1 MNKLFIFPLVIS
13 LALFFCWSMPY
24 VQAEENKKKLDMET
38 KIDNYKVIRLHS
50 YGGVSPKAV
59 TVKPGTVVI
68 WVNDSRSLIGIQ
80 FKGKQVTLAC
90 KSPVHFVVDETG
102 SYIADQI
109 PQDAVAS
116 LCFLEKGEFKYVTRG
131 SYSETG
137 GANVDKIKEY
147 TGKIVVE

>member
-13 LALFFCWSMPY
+13 LALFFCWNMPY
-24 VQAEENKKKLDMET
+24 VQAEENKKKLDRET
-38 KIDNYKVIRLHS
+38 KIDYYKVIRLHS
-50 YGGVSPKAV
+50 YGGLSPKAV

-90 KSPVHFVVDETG
+90 KSPVHFVVDEAG

-116 LCFLEKGEFKYVTRG
+116 LCFVEKGEFKYVTKG
-131 SYSETG
+131 SYRETG
-137 GANVDKIKEY
+137 DAKVTKIKEY
-147 TGKIVVE
+147 TGKIIVE